1 MSRIRRRLVVA
12 VSATLLGI
20 GITVPYAT
28 PSYAAGCYGTGCTG
42 KDPQA
47 NCSESPITTLESRTL
62 RGVGGSPYSI
72 QLRYSPTCLA
82 FWARGIREDCAI
94 LQTLWVH
101 IAEEQQKSIILDGER
116 TWVTSRVQRS
126 QVHPVLQPRRG
137 SLRCLDGGTGWTPMN
152 PDENDRHR
160 ACIWWTFSEEPPA
173 PPFDGPGCTNWYY

>member
-1 MSRIRRRLVVA
+1 GCVRHA
-12 VSATLLGI
+12 LGDR
-20 GITVPYAT
+20 ITVPYAT
-28 PSYAAGCYGTGCTG
+28 PSYAAGCYGTGCIG

-101 IAEEQQKSIILDGER
+101 IAGGLSHFLLNRCSHRRRSGGPCQRLD
-116 TWVTSRVQRS
+116 
-126 QVHPVLQPRRG
+126 
-137 SLRCLDGGTGWTPMN
+137 
-152 PDENDRHR
+152 
-160 ACIWWTFSEEPPA
+160 
-173 PPFDGPGCTNWYY
+173 